1 MIQSAS
7 PAAEELYEAYMDAEN
22 SFGGAMTSL
31 DEIQSDLEEG
41 ISCLSAA
48 LDEIRDELE
57 SCRKAFQQLTRR
69 MPSEILSSHNTQALS
84 IHQTDEELPFAT
96 PAETKKVSNRCPC
109 LACAKRNIE

>member
-22 SFGGAMTSL
+22 SFGGAMASL
-31 DEIQSDLEEG
+31 EEIQSDLEEG

-69 MPSEILSSHNTQALS
+69 MPSEIRSSYNTQAAFW
-84 IHQTDEELPFAT
+84 HQPDEELPFT
-96 PAETKKVSNRCPC
+96 IPAGTKKDSDICPC
-109 LACAKRNIE
+109 LACAKRDS

>member
-1 MIQSAS
+1 MLKES
-7 PAAEELYEAYMDAEN
+7 PTAEKLYEAYMDAN
-22 SFGGAMTSL
+22 DSFGGAVSSL

-69 MPSEILSSHNTQALS
+69 MPSEILTSHNA
-84 IHQTDEELPFAT
+84 QTESWYQPDQELPFTT
-96 PAETKKVSNRCPC
+96 PIRSTHDSTVCPYLEC
-109 LACAKRNIE
+109 IKRPYK

>member
-1 MIQSAS
+1 MLPAS
-7 PAAEELYEAYMDAEN
+7 PTAEELYEVYVDVN
-22 SFGGAMTSL
+22 DSFGGALSSL

-69 MPSEILSSHNTQALS
+69 MPSEILSSHNTQKES
-84 IHQTDEELPFAT
+84 CYQSDQELPFVMPTRSIHDSA
-96 PAETKKVSNRCPC
+96 VCPY
-109 LACAKRNIE
+109 LACTKRQDE